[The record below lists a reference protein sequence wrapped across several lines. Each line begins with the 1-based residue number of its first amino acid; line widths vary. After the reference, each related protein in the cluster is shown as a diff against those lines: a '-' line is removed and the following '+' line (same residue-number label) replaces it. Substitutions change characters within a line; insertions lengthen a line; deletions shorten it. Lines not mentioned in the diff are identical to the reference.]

1 MTELSA
7 KDKVFIAMQFMKDFR
22 KDDKMQKMSDAELD
36 NLYALYELSYFIT
49 KFMKEVPSN
58 GKERT
63 TQESQDAS
71 K

>member
-7 KDKVFIAMQFMKDFR
+7 KDKFFIAMQFMKDFR
-22 KDDKMQKMSDAELD
+22 NDDKMQKMSDAELD
-36 NLYALYELSYFIT
+36 NLYALYEVSYCII
-49 KFMKEVPSN
+49 KFMKEVLPN